1 MGDPVYEELLRRL
14 QAGEL
19 QDELQLLRVLRSPYC
34 SAAFVEAVAASPWV
48 TSRHRI
54 LNALV
59 RHRHCPRAFAWRVLP
74 QLGWHDLLEIAGDPR
89 TPMPVRVQAEAK
101 LAERIPKL
109 SLGEKT
115 ALARRAGLHVI
126 GELISEEDPRVVAA
140 LLDNPKFTQSHC
152 LRLVAQTKSAAVL
165 SLVFKHP
172 HWGNLAPV
180 RGAILANLALPLPLL
195 LALLVS
201 LEDGELLRLA
211 KSKEFPAHVRKWAD
225 QALWVRKLRQKGEE
239 GYLH

>member
-1 MGDPVYEELLRRL
+1 MSEELLRRL

-19 QDELQLLRVLRSPYC
+19 QDELQLLKAIRSPYC
-34 SAAFVEAVAASPWV
+34 TAAFVEAVTESSLVIGRP
-48 TSRHRI
+48 RI
-54 LNALV
+54 LKALV

-74 QLGWHDLLEIAGDPR
+74 QLGWHDLLDIAGDPR

-101 LAERIPKL
+101 LVERVPNL

-126 GELISEEDPRVVAA
+126 GELISEEDSRVVAA
-140 LLDNPKFTQSHC
+140 LLENPKFGESHC
-152 LRLVAQTKSAAVL
+152 QRLVAQTKSAAVL

-172 HWGNLAPV
+172 RWGNLAPV
-180 RGAILANLALPLPLL
+180 REAILTNLALPLPLL

-201 LEDGELLRLA
+201 LEDSELSRLT
-211 KSKEFPAHVRKWAD
+211 KSKEFPAHVREWAD
-225 QALWVRKLRQKGEE
+225 QALWVRKLRKKGVER
-239 GYLH
+239 YLH